1 MRGIR
6 KFGAVTNGISST
18 FSSAQLHVCLLS
30 GSFLSRG
37 PLARKPLTCWLDS
50 STDPCKSDLH
60 CWLWTRIKIYTFS
73 LSAVI
78 LVVLSSL
85 LFAFV
90 VLVSLG
96 PHHTSSPSLTPPLAS
111 PTFNCADISE
121 VTIDTIQ
128 RLFRSGALTS
138 RALVTC
144 YLRRIEDYDNVQ
156 TFKGC
161 VSGPFSSYFSFLS
174 FPSLVL

>member
-1 MRGIR
+1 M
-6 KFGAVTNGISST
+6 FGAVTNGISIT

-37 PLARKPLTCWLDS
+37 PLAHKPLTCWLVS
-50 STDPCKSDLH
+50 STDLCKSDLH

-73 LSAVI
+73 LSAVV

-96 PHHTSSPSLTPPLAS
+96 PHHTSSPLLTPSLAS
-111 PTFNCADISE
+111 PIFDCANISE
-121 VTIDTIQ
+121 ITIDTIQ
-128 RLFRSGALTS
+128 RLFRNGALSS

-144 YLRRIEDYDNVQ
+144 YLRRIEDYDNMQ
-156 TFKGC
+156 TFKGY
-161 VSGPFSSYFSFLS
+161 VSGPFFSFFSFLS
-174 FPSLVL
+174 FPSLVI